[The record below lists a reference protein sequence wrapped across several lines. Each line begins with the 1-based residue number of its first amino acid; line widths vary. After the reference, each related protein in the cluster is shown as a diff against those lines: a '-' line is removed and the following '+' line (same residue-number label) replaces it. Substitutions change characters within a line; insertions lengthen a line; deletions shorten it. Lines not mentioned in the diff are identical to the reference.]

1 VWEQVLVPSTNLYIL
16 FFGCVFEG
24 GGAEGRGRGRGRGG
38 GGGGGGIRVWWE
50 WEGACEKANLW
61 ELCEGG
67 EMSFFLQD
75 LVHIC

>member
-1 VWEQVLVPSTNLYIL
+1 MGV
-16 FFGCVFEG
+16 G
-24 GGAEGRGRGRGRGG
+24 GGEVAGQAVFSFGRKRIV
-38 GGGGGGIRVWWE
+38 GIRVWWE

-61 ELCEGG
+61 ELCEG